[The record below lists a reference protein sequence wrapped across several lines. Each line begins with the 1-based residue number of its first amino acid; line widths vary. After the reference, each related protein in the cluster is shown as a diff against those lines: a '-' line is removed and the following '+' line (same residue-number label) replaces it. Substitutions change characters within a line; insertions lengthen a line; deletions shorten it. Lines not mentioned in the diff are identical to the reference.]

1 MKSVICFTLLLTMV
15 LELNAQRITRNYVN
29 VSMSQALREL
39 NGLNTGYTINFL
51 FNELEDFSVTTQVKG
66 KTVPEA
72 VQQLIGFYPI
82 KMTVTDRNEIYVEC
96 IQKTEYHLTPM

>member
-51 FNELEDFSVTTQVKG
+51 FNELEDFRVTTQVKG

-82 KMTVTDRNEIYVEC
+82 
-96 IQKTEYHLTPM
+96 